1 MDKNKDSGIILNFK
15 TRSEWHHFF
24 LVNLVIII
32 GLMLIVKLITNK
44 LSISLTAGVPFLTFI
59 CTSPFFSFKKCPI
72 EPYNWNIKDT
82 VLSLIMLWIASVLT
96 IFLIGTPW
104 AYVFCLYF
112 LLLLVGSPK
121 FAFDH
126 DDTRNVLDESL
137 SNQVKDSSIF
147 IQPMAKVCN
156 SDEIPL
162 SINQQ
167 YEIGII
173 VGLLGVYS
181 KDFKIEVR
189 PQHIIDYKSINGLIV
204 SIQQKEEDIIK
215 LSIYGGN
222 YSLDL
227 EIDTSNGIEPY
238 RDLILSLS
246 QLIRNSNQRLNNRKP

>member
-1 MDKNKDSGIILNFK
+1 MDKNKDAGIILNFK

-32 GLMLIVKLITNK
+32 AMMLIVKLITNK
-44 LSISLTAGVPFLTFI
+44 LTISLTTGVPFLTFI
-59 CTSPFFSFKKCPI
+59 LTSPFFSFKKCPI
-72 EPYNWNIKDT
+72 ESYNWKIKDT
-82 VLSLIMLWIASVLT
+82 VLSFIMLGIASALT

-104 AYVFCLYF
+104 AYVCCLYF
-112 LLLLVGSPK
+112 LLLLVGSPI
-121 FAFDH
+121 FAFDN
-126 DDTRNVLDESL
+126 DDTRNVLDDSL
-137 SNQVKDSSIF
+137 SNHVKDSSIVV
-147 IQPMAKVCN
+147 QTMAQVSN

-173 VGLLGVYS
+173 AGLLGVYS

-189 PQHIIDYKSINGLIV
+189 TQNIIDYKSINGLKV

-222 YSLDL
+222 YSLVL
-227 EIDTSNGIEPY
+227 ELDTSNGIEPY

-246 QLIRNSNQRLNNRKP
+246 QLIINSNQRQKNRKP